1 MENQNETH
9 GDRKTGRWVL
19 FATILAS
26 SMAFIDFTALNVAL
40 PAIHSTLNARGSELL
55 WVANGYNLLLAS
67 LILVGGSLG
76 DRLGRKKVFAG
87 GIILFTVSSIFCGV
101 SPSVGFLVAGRA
113 VQGIGGALMVPGS
126 LAIITSYFGPD
137 KRGGAIG
144 TWSAAT
150 TVVMVAGPV
159 IGGLLAQSGLWR
171 LIFFINVPIAAAALS
186 VLLLRVPESREPG
199 GAQGVDTAG
208 AVLITASL
216 VGLTYGFT
224 SASELGFGD
233 RIVVVSLAAGFGAF
247 AGFIVVEMRSRKPM
261 LPLGFF
267 KSRTFSGANLLTLFL
282 YGALAAYTLFL
293 PLNVIQVQGYRES
306 VAGLV
311 FLPFILLLAGMSR
324 WAGKLADR
332 IGPKPFLIAGPFLVG
347 AGFYLTS
354 FVGLTA
360 GPKAYWKSFFP
371 AIVLFGLGMGITV
384 APLTTTVMSALST
397 RFAGTA
403 SGVNNAISRIAG
415 VLAIAIMG
423 TVAFTSFSSAVEE
436 QTAMIDLPPAAREE
450 VMRQAPRFG
459 DASVPESVPVDLKGE
474 VELSFKT
481 AFLRAFRLQ
490 MYMCSGL
497 AWVGALMAG
506 VFIEKKGSSLLKPK
520 IHKWT

>member
-40 PAIHSTLNARGSELL
+40 PAIQSTLSARGSELL

-233 RIVVVSLAAGFGAF
+233 QIVVVSLAAGFGAF

-282 YGALAAYTLFL
+282 YGALTAYTLFL

-324 WAGKLADR
+324 WVGKLADR
-332 IGPKPFLIAGPFLVG
+332 IGPKPFLIAGPFLAG
-347 AGFYLTS
+347 AGFFLTS

-423 TVAFTSFSSAVEE
+423 TVAFTSFSSAVAE
-436 QTAMIDLPPAAREE
+436 QTAKIDLPPAAREE

-459 DASVPESVPVDLKGE
+459 DASVPESVPVDLKGV

-481 AFLRAFRLQ
+481 AFVRAFRLL

-497 AWVGALMAG
+497 AWVSALMAG
-506 VFIEKKGSSLLKPK
+506 IFIEKKAVPS
-520 IHKWT
+520 